1 MYRKLRRQD
10 REISDVEAVISILKE
25 TDFGFLATVNDDG
38 CPYVIPLN
46 HAYVDG
52 HIIVHGAEEGQK
64 LDNILRNPKVC
75 YCVCTDYFF
84 SADGPVMR
92 YKSVVVHGEAEVVVE
107 PKLRHS
113 LIMAFSERFMPG
125 QDLHCTDD
133 EYQRAAIIRI
143 KISHITGKENLGKGA
158 ENQ

>member
-10 REISDVEAVISILKE
+10 REISDAETSVSILE
-25 TDFGFLATVNDDG
+25 TTDYGFLATVNADG
-38 CPYVIPLN
+38 TPYVIPLN

-64 LDNILRNPKVC
+64 LDNILRNPHVC

-84 SADGPVMR
+84 SAQGPTMR
-92 YKSVVVHGEAEVVVE
+92 YKSVIVHGEAEVITE

-125 QDLHCTDD
+125 QDLSCTDD

-143 KISHITGKENLGKGA
+143 KISHITGKQNLGKDA
-158 ENQ
+158 